1 MMPITRVPAD
11 KRTHDESSQEEAREG
26 GGKWK
31 GGEEGGKE
39 GGKDKRR
46 REGGGRLDGRSS
58 TKERWC
64 SPASRQGRQKWFDVS
79 KCRRFLMRRWGA
91 SLESR
96 KAHLL
101 ALEYRL

>member
-58 TKERWC
+58 TKEPPVTC
-64 SPASRQGRQKWFDVS
+64 SLSTLHACPLAATGLLTDCK
-79 KCRRFLMRRWGA
+79 RFELF
-91 SLESR
+91 
-96 KAHLL
+96 H
-101 ALEYRL
+101 